1 MAVTE
6 TPTPAPRVTIP
17 EAPRVSASEPSPW
30 RRRAIWALVVVA
42 VLAVGYQIGGGFPEG
57 LVIGVGTWFDGI
69 DSWVI
74 ENQQT
79 HWLFTTVLNPLQDWI
94 TNAIEGLTTVFE
106 RMTWLGLLVAAASF
120 SGLVAGWRMAALA
133 GAGVAVF
140 GILGVWEASLQ
151 TLALV
156 IVSVL
161 VTLAI
166 GLPLGILAGR
176 RAGVD
181 RMLRPILDAMQT
193 VPAYSYLLPFVLF
206 LGTGYPPALAA
217 TVVFALPP
225 AVRLTALGVRSVPAT
240 TLEVA
245 DAYGTTPRQTLQK
258 VQLPIAKS
266 SIMLGVNQTIM
277 MALGMVVIAAVVGAA
292 GLGREVLDALKLLRV
307 GDALN
312 AGIAI
317 VVMAIVFDRVTTA
330 WSQRE
335 RVHRGKGVRLA
346 GRAVPRWIAI
356 VAALVASGL
365 AVMIGREVLRQQ
377 EWPDGLTFS
386 VAGPT
391 DRIVE
396 WSQQNLGGLAESVSN
411 VLTTFLLDP
420 FEALLTGEPW
430 WVLAG
435 LAALAGYAVKGIRL
449 ALFSFVAVFA
459 LGTLGMWELS
469 METLSLVLVAVAV
482 TLVFAIPVG
491 ILAARSDGVDRALR
505 PVLDAMQTMPA
516 FVYLVPVLL
525 LFPIGTPIPAV
536 IASVVYALPVGI
548 RLTNLGIRQVPSTI
562 VEAADAYGATRTQR
576 LSKVELPLARPSI
589 LLGVNQTIMMVLSV
603 VIIGGMIGAGGLG
616 FEALVALSKSR
627 IGQGVVVGL
636 SILLLAIVLDR
647 ITQAMGAAPRAQRG
661 PVGLG
666 GMSRWPRLRQVVADD
681 TTKDD
686 DREGGSPD
694 GP

>member
-17 EAPRVSASEPSPW
+17 EAPRVSAAEPSPW
-30 RRRAIWALVVVA
+30 RRRAIGVAVVVI
-42 VLAVGYQIGGGFPEG
+42 VLLVGYQIGGGFPED
-57 LVIGVGTWFDGI
+57 LVVGIGSWFDGI

-79 HWLFTTVLNPLQDWI
+79 HWLFTGVLTPLQDRI
-94 TNAIEGLTTVFE
+94 EDAIEGLTTVFE
-106 RMTWLGLLVAAASF
+106 RMTWVGLLVAAASF
-120 SGLVAGWRMAALA
+120 AGVVAGWRMALLA
-133 GAGVAVF
+133 AAGIATF
-140 GILGVWEASLQ
+140 GLLGVWDASLQ

-156 IVSVL
+156 TVSVL

-166 GLPLGILAGR
+166 GLPLGVWAGR
-176 RAGVD
+176 RAAVD
-181 RMLRPILDAMQT
+181 RIFRPILDAMQT

-217 TVVFALPP
+217 TVVFALAP
-225 AVRLTALGVRSVPAT
+225 AVRLTALGVRSVPST

-245 DAYGTTPRQTLQK
+245 DAFGTTPRQTLRK
-258 VQLPIAKS
+258 VQLPIAKP

-317 VVMAIVFDRVTTA
+317 VVMAIAFDRVTTA

-335 RVHRGKGVRLA
+335 RAHRGKGLRIA
-346 GRAVPRWIAI
+346 GRAVSRRVQI
-356 VAALVASGL
+356 VAALASSVM
-365 AVMIGREVLRQQ
+365 AVVVGREVVRQQ
-377 EWPDGLTFS
+377 EWPEALTFS

-391 DRIVE
+391 DAVIE
-396 WSQQNLGGLAESVSN
+396 WSQDNLGWLAEAVGN
-411 VLTTFLLDP
+411 FLTERLLDP
-420 FEALLTGEPW
+420 FETLLIGEPW

-435 LAALAGYAVKGIRL
+435 LAAAAGYAVKGVRL
-449 ALFSFVAVFA
+449 AIFCFVAVFA
-459 LGTLGMWELS
+459 LGSLGMWELS
-469 METLSLVLVAVAV
+469 MVTLSLVLVAVAV
-482 TLVFAIPVG
+482 TLLLAIPIG
-491 ILAARSDGVDRALR
+491 ILASRSDGVDRAIR
-505 PVLDAMQTMPA
+505 PILDAMQTMPA

-562 VEAADAYGATRTQR
+562 VEAADAYGATRSQR
-576 LSKVELPLARPSI
+576 LRKVELPLARPSI

-616 FEALVALSKSR
+616 FEALVALSKKR

-647 ITQAMGAAPRAQRG
+647 ITQAMGAAPRTQRG

-666 GMSRWPRLRQVVADD
+666 GMSRWPRLRTIVAGSSKADD
-681 TTKDD
+681 
-686 DREGGSPD
+686 GSERVP
-694 GP
+694 